1 MTDNDPGMKSSRAPA
16 LSLTTCVLDTGAGTI
31 AVIRAALMIHA
42 GVCSA
47 AALTIER
54 QQRLRDARF
63 GFRFTVELRNEAL
76 DDLAHVNMQIGLYRD
91 IQTGAVMASQPRQAI
106 ERLADRV
113 QAGEC
118 DFQRTLLLGLAGDLI
133 NPVAQLQ
140 IGAAQRLFGWQ
151 QRQRRGAA
159 RRLLGDSIRRGELEA
174 IGAVAIEARCRQP
187 IVGGDAR
194 QRLAGGEAAGDFGAL
209 EMVKALMPPI
219 ETHYGY

>member
-1 MTDNDPGMKSSRAPA
+1 MTG
-16 LSLTTCVLDTGAGTI
+16 VLVTGAGTI
-31 AVIRAALMIHA
+31 AVMRAALMIQA
-42 GVCSA
+42 GTCIA

-76 DDLAHVNMQIGLYRD
+76 DDLAHVNMHIGLHRD
-91 IQTGAVMASQPRQAI
+91 IDVGAIMAGQPRQAI

-140 IGAAQRLFGWQ
+140 IGAAERLFGWQ
-151 QRQRRGAA
+151 QRQRRGPA
-159 RRLLGDSIRRGELEA
+159 RRLLGDFA
-174 IGAVAIEARCRQP
+174 QAAPMPCR
-187 IVGGDAR
+187 
-194 QRLAGGEAAGDFGAL
+194 
-209 EMVKALMPPI
+209 
-219 ETHYGY
+219 T